1 MDQALCIWDLRV
13 NWLLIIV
20 AAILAVVIYYSVRV
34 GWSSLRLRLRG
45 RRTRGKVIVVSRRSG
60 GESGP
65 EFQPWIRF
73 KTNTG
78 QAVTFAD
85 EWQGDDFDAVGT
97 EIPVIYDPAR
107 PTDVEVVSNLRLIA
121 SPIFLISMAVVCLW
135 ALTQLDCSPSW
146 SSGRNSAKCNSG
158 WLGATGCGPPP

>member
-1 MDQALCIWDLRV
+1 MDQAFCIWDPRV

-73 KTNTG
+73 KTESG
-78 QAVTFAD
+78 RSVTFAG
-85 EWQGDDFDAVGT
+85 EWQGDDFDAVGS

-107 PTDVEVVSNLRLIA
+107 PNDVEIISNLRMII
-121 SPIFLISMAVVCLW
+121 SPIFCVAMAMLGLW
-135 ALTQLDCSPSW
+135 VLPQLDCSPSW
-146 SSGRNSAKCNSG
+146 SSGRNSEKCNS